1 MRKKEVVICDSNE
14 VYAQR
19 LQEYLA
25 EERSLPF
32 AVVFYTDYKKCIEY
46 LSVGKAEVCV
56 VSEDMVADKN
66 VEMELCK
73 YVKHRITL
81 CEDLNAMSENDIFR
95 YQSADALIEQ
105 ICKIADLDSRSSR
118 VKDEGGASKLIGIYT
133 PIGRCL
139 QTSFSL
145 VLGQM
150 LAAKYKVL
158 YLNFEAYSGFTQ
170 MLQRDFNADM
180 ADLLYYFKNI
190 SKDFS
195 GQFAGM
201 KQTINGL
208 DYIPPAFSYIDI
220 SQILPNEWE
229 YFLNALGREGG
240 YDYILLDLTDYV
252 QGLYQILRN
261 CSYVYTITR
270 NDGMALAKITHY
282 ENVLKELA
290 YEDVLAKTK
299 KCSFPIYRQLPAE
312 PENLLYSE
320 LADYAR
326 RILREDFGFS

>member
-19 LQEYLA
+19 FQEYLA

-56 VSEDMVADKN
+56 VSEDLVA
-66 VEMELCK
+66 EMNIATEWCK
-73 YVKHRITL
+73 HVKHRITL

-118 VKDEGGASKLIGIYT
+118 VKDEGGVSKLIGIYT

-158 YLNFEAYSGFTQ
+158 YL
-170 MLQRDFNADM
+170 D
-180 ADLLYYFKNI
+180 FKN
-190 SKDFS
+190 
-195 GQFAGM
+195 
-201 KQTINGL
+201 KQ
-208 DYIPPAFSYIDI
+208 
-220 SQILPNEWE
+220 
-229 YFLNALGREGG
+229 
-240 YDYILLDLTDYV
+240 
-252 QGLYQILRN
+252 
-261 CSYVYTITR
+261 
-270 NDGMALAKITHY
+270 
-282 ENVLKELA
+282 
-290 YEDVLAKTK
+290 
-299 KCSFPIYRQLPAE
+299 
-312 PENLLYSE
+312 
-320 LADYAR
+320 
-326 RILREDFGFS
+326 

>member
-1 MRKKEVVICDSNE
+1 MRKKEVVICDSNII
-14 VYAQR
+14 YAQR

-32 AVVFYTDYKKCIEY
+32 AVAFYTDYAKCMEY

-56 VSEDMVADKN
+56 VSEDLIVEKN
-66 VEMELCK
+66 VATELTKHVK
-73 YVKHRITL
+73 YWITL
-81 CEDLNAMSENDIFR
+81 CEDLNEMSESDIFR
-95 YQSADALIEQ
+95 YQSADSLIKQ
-105 ICKIADLDSRSSR
+105 ICKIADLDSRTSG
-118 VKDEGGASKLIGIYT
+118 VKEEGNASKLIGIYT

-150 LAAKYKVL
+150 LASKYKVL

-180 ADLLYYFKNI
+180 ADLLYYFKNV

-229 YFLNALGREGG
+229 YFLNTLGREGG

-290 YEDVLAKTK
+290 YEDILAKTK

>member
-25 EERSLPF
+25 EKRSLSF
-32 AVVFYTDYKKCIEY
+32 VVVFYTDYEKCLEY
-46 LSVGKAEVCV
+46 LVGGKAEVCV
-56 VSEDMVADKN
+56 ISEDLMVEKN
-66 VEMELCK
+66 LMKESCN
-73 YVKHRITL
+73 YIKHWITL
-81 CEDLNAMSENDIFR
+81 CEDLNEMTENDIFR
-95 YQSADALIEQ
+95 YQSADSLIEQ
-105 ICKIADLDSRSSR
+105 ICKIADLDNKSLRQKE
-118 VKDEGGASKLIGIYT
+118 VGGASKLIGIYT

-180 ADLLYYFKNI
+180 ADLLYYFKNV

-195 GQFAGM
+195 GQFVGM

-220 SQILPNEWE
+220 SRILPNEWE
-229 YFLNALGREGG
+229 YFLKALGSEGE

-270 NDGMALAKITHY
+270 NEGMALAKITHY
-282 ENVLKELA
+282 ENVLKELD
-290 YEDVLAKTK
+290 YEDVIAKTK
-299 KCSFPIYRQLPAE
+299 KCTFPIYRQLPAE
-312 PENLLYSE
+312 PEDLLYSE

>member
-1 MRKKEVVICDSNE
+1 MRKREVVICDSNE

-32 AVVFYTDYKKCIEY
+32 GIVFYTNYEKCVEY
-46 LSVGKAEVCV
+46 LSSGKAEVCV
-56 VSEDMVADKN
+56 VSEDFIVGRDAPEETN
-66 VEMELCK
+66 NQ
-73 YVKHRITL
+73 VKCWITL
-81 CEDLNAMSENDIFR
+81 CEEPTEMPKTGVFR
-95 YQSADALIEQ
+95 YQSADSLIEQ
-105 ICKIADLDSRSSR
+105 ICKMAGLDSRAPLSKTEET
-118 VKDEGGASKLIGIYT
+118 VSKLIGIYT

-150 LAAKYKVL
+150 LASKYKVL

-229 YFLNALGREGG
+229 YFLNTLGREGG
-240 YDYILLDLTDYV
+240 YDYIILDLTDYV

-270 NDGMALAKITHY
+270 NDGMALAKIAHY

-290 YEDVLAKTK
+290 YEDVLAKTR

-320 LADYAR
+320 LAEYAR